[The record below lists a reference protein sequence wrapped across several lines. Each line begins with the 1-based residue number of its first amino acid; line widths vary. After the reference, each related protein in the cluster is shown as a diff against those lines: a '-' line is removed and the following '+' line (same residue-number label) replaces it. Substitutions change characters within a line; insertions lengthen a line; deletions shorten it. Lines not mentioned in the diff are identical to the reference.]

1 MRSMKNE
8 FLGLALLTMFF
19 SLASCENEGDS
30 APALEDLD
38 EATSEA
44 IIDYVND
51 DVDNIVIENLD
62 QIRTGG
68 IEANLGERLVVFNGR
83 TGCAEVTHDEESQ
96 TITIDYGEGCINDDD
111 IERSGKILINYTDR
125 RNVQGAVIT
134 TTFEDFFVNGNQVE
148 GTRTLTNVSN
158 GSDTQRAFNIVIAGG
173 KITFEDG
180 TSRIFSGNRTRVWT
194 FEPTSDEV
202 TLTVTGSSSGTTR
215 DGVTFSKQ
223 IVEPLIFKNSCR
235 QVGVRLAVEGMR
247 SITRDGQ
254 TLTIDYGDGTCDN
267 LVEITRADGTVET
280 VEVENRR
287 RHRRG

>member
-1 MRSMKNE
+1 MRSVKNV
-8 FLGLALLTMFF
+8 FLGLVSLAMFF
-19 SLASCENEGDS
+19 GFASCNNDGD
-30 APALEDLD
+30 ATPVLEDLD
-38 EATSEA
+38 DATSEA

-68 IEANLGERLVVFNGR
+68 NEANLGERFNAFAGR
-83 TGCAEVTHDEESQ
+83 TGCAEVIHDEANQ
-96 TITIDYGEGCINDDD
+96 TITIDFGEGCVNDDD
-111 IERSGKILINYTDR
+111 IERSGKILISYTDR
-125 RNVQGAVIT
+125 RNVPGAVIT

-148 GTRTLTNVSN
+148 GTRTLTNISD
-158 GSDTQRAFNIVIAGG
+158 GSDAQRAFNVVIAGG

-180 TSRIFSGNRTRVWT
+180 TFRTFSGNRTRIWT
-194 FEPTSDEV
+194 IEPSSDEV

-215 DGVTFSKQ
+215 DGAAFSKQ

-235 QVGVRLAVEGMR
+235 QVGVRVAVDGIR

-254 TLTIDYGDGTCDN
+254 TVTIDYGDGSCDN
-267 LVEITRADGTVET
+267 LVEVTKPDSSTET